1 MSGGGRVVVSSSGMR
16 VVAVVLSGINSEWQ
30 SWSAL
35 YMLVSI
41 GFRKPSLCWR
51 TFSCTVPH
59 NHNGSFLFPGVGR
72 SLQCPQRQ
80 SSKAEWSARGLKPAT
95 WA

>member
-41 GFRKPSLCWR
+41 GFRKPSLYLPIHC
-51 TFSCTVPH
+51 
-59 NHNGSFLFPGVGR
+59 
-72 SLQCPQRQ
+72 
-80 SSKAEWSARGLKPAT
+80 
-95 WA
+95 